1 MYSISVHNLDWN
13 TADNDC
19 SGHTGESGNTATDK
33 VTGQEEGRTAM
44 ALCMSAAVTCFM
56 GTAVLDEEEEGKE
69 EEEEEQE
76 TLEGERVTSGK
87 EEQVQS

>member
-1 MYSISVHNLDWN
+1 
-13 TADNDC
+13 
-19 SGHTGESGNTATDK
+19 
-33 VTGQEEGRTAM
+33 M
-44 ALCMSAAVTCFM
+44 ALCMSRAVTCFK

-76 TLEGERVTSGK
+76 TLEGGSVTSGK

>member
-1 MYSISVHNLDWN
+1 MYSLLVHNLDWN

-76 TLEGERVTSGK
+76 TLEGGRVTSGK